1 MPPRG
6 FRFIITPLGG
16 AAEPII
22 WLDEVMLGAMDTCCI
37 GMPVLCIC
45 GCTACIGLIDCI
57 GRGWP
62 LFICEPPVA
71 CKPTAV
77 KPFDPFGPPRNK
89 NKI

>member
-1 MPPRG
+1 
-6 FRFIITPLGG
+6 
-16 AAEPII
+16 
-22 WLDEVMLGAMDTCCI
+22 MDTCCI

-77 KPFDPFGPPRNK
+77 KPFDPFGPPRKK
-89 NKI
+89 NIRLLLREIAENFRLMSATFAIFRLLRF